1 MATWF
6 VSNAGAG
13 DLFSE
18 VSGRRLN
25 GYRDKLRKLL
35 QAARRQLNVSGYQ
48 PAMATYVQETLEGK
62 LTERVE
68 VSGGL
73 ELAARIARAKKRL
86 TEADNNTEEYKPSD
100 E

>member
-1 MATWF
+1 M
-6 VSNAGAG
+6 
-13 DLFSE
+13 
-18 VSGRRLN
+18 
-25 GYRDKLRKLL
+25 RKLL

-48 PAMATYVQETLEGK
+48 PAMATYVRGTLEGK

-73 ELAARIARAKKRL
+73 ELAARIARAKKKL
-86 TEADNNTEEYKPSD
+86 AEADNNTEEYKPSD